1 MATHTSTT
9 NNQQPAT
16 SAWLQ
21 AARLRTLPL
30 SMSGIILGS
39 FIAKWRIEQGANLA
53 TTPQTTTTNHFWDW
67 QIFALAILVTLLYQ
81 ILSNFANDYG
91 DGIKG
96 TDKYRASE
104 AEQRAVASGRITAAQ
119 MKNAVILLA
128 ALSLIATIA
137 LLYLAFFKEN
147 LMKEFYIFVGLGI
160 ACILAAIGYTVG
172 KKPYGYMGLGDV
184 FVFVFFGLVSV
195 CGSYFLF
202 TKTFQWDM
210 LLPATAVGM
219 LSAAVLNLNNMRDIE
234 SDAQSGK
241 KTLALRLGFKK
252 AMVYEVILLQLPLLL
267 MLVFM
272 MMNGLHTQ
280 GKYYAFIFFIL
291 MFPMMGLRR
300 KIMLV
305 KEPRELDPYL
315 KQVGIMTL
323 MMAILVAFGLNF
335 F

>member
-1 MATHTSTT
+1 M
-9 NNQQPAT
+9 ND
-16 SAWLQ
+16 WIK

-39 FIAKWRIEQGANLA
+39 FIAKWRIAEQGG
-53 TTPQTTTTNHFWDW
+53 TWSW

-96 TDKYRASE
+96 TDQLRHNV

-119 MKNAVILLA
+119 MRNAVILFS
-128 ALSLIATIA
+128 ALSLVATIA

-147 LMKEFYIFVGLGI
+147 LMQEFYIFVGLGI
-160 ACILAAIGYTVG
+160 ACILAAVGYTVG
-172 KKPYGYMGLGDV
+172 KKPYGYMGLGDI
-184 FVFVFFGLVSV
+184 FVFVFFGVVSV

-202 TKTFQWDM
+202 TKSFNWDM
-210 LLPATAVGM
+210 LLPAAAVGM

-234 SDAQSGK
+234 SDRASGK

-252 AMVYEVILLQLPLLL
+252 AMVYEIVLLQLPLLL

-272 MMNGLHTQ
+272 MKNGLHTE

-291 MFPMMGLRR
+291 MFPMTGLRR
-300 KIMLV
+300 KIMQV
-305 KEPRELDPYL
+305 KEPSELDPFL
-315 KQVGIMTL
+315 KQVGILTL
-323 MMAILVAFGLNF
+323 AMAVLVAAGLNYF
-335 F
+335 

>member
-1 MATHTSTT
+1 MKHWI
-9 NNQQPAT
+9 N
-16 SAWLQ
+16 

-39 FIAKWRIEQGANLA
+39 FIAKWRLTENGAA
-53 TTPQTTTTNHFWDW
+53 WDW
-67 QIFALAILVTLLYQ
+67 TIFALALLVTLLYQ

-96 TDKYRASE
+96 TDHLRTSV
-104 AEQRAVASGRITAAQ
+104 AEPRAVASGKITATQ
-119 MKNAVILLA
+119 MRNAVILFSI
-128 ALSLIATIA
+128 LSLIATVA
-137 LLYLAFFKEN
+137 LLYVAFFKHN
-147 LMKEFYIFVGLGI
+147 LIQEFYIFVGLGI
-160 ACILAAIGYTVG
+160 ASILAAVGYTIG
-172 KKPYGYMGLGDV
+172 KKPYGYIGLGDI
-184 FVFVFFGLVSV
+184 FVFVFFGLLSV

-202 TKTFQWDM
+202 MKTFHWDL

-219 LSAAVLNLNNMRDIE
+219 LSVAVLNLNNMRDIE

-241 KTLALRLGFKK
+241 KTLALRLGFKR
-252 AMVYEVILLQLPLLL
+252 AMVYEIILLQLPLLL

-291 MFPMMGLRR
+291 MLPMTGLRR
-300 KIMLV
+300 KIMDV
-305 KEPRELDPYL
+305 KEPKDLDPFL

-323 MMAILVAFGLNF
+323 TMAILVAFGLNYF
-335 F
+335 